1 MPKLKADSISDSSGV
16 IAAGESH
23 ISEGHWK
30 KIIGKVKEKDL
41 LKKLKISKDN
51 RKKGKA

>member
-23 ISEGHWK
+23 ISDAHWQK
-30 KIIGKVKEKDL
+30 MKGKSEKDL
-41 LKKLKISKDN
+41 LKKLKISKDK
-51 RKKGKA
+51 RKKATK